1 MEKQGLVSE
10 FLMDDLAVMGAIE
23 LFPYIFRLKVL
34 LPNLVSVLNFI
45 QMPNYS
51 RLYGTGTLTSNSD
64 GSFSFP
70 ASYCYCC

>member
-10 FLMDDLAVMGAIE
+10 FSMDDLAVMGAIE

-34 LPNLVSVLNFI
+34 LPNPVSVLKFI

-51 RLYGTGTLTSNSD
+51 
-64 GSFSFP
+64 
-70 ASYCYCC
+70 

>member
-10 FLMDDLAVMGAIE
+10 FSMDDLAVMGAIE

-34 LPNLVSVLNFI
+34 LPNPGSVLNFI
-45 QMPNYS
+45 QTPNYI
-51 RLYGTGTLTSNSD
+51 RLYGAGTLTSNCD
-64 GSFSFP
+64 GSFGFP